1 MPDTKA
7 RRKDEA
13 VTKGMESVTAE
24 AIRDRLGE
32 YLGQV
37 EYGRKS
43 FIITRHGEPA
53 ALLVPIIADA
63 G

>member
-7 RRKDEA
+7 RRKDRT
-13 VTKGMESVTAE
+13 VTEETESVTAE
-24 AIRDRLGE
+24 AVRDRLGE

-53 ALLVPIIADA
+53 ALLVPIDADA